1 MGQTGGGVANGIYGS
16 ALMVGIAT
24 LFAVPLG
31 LLAAIYLAEYRSG
44 RFGAAVRFVAEM
56 LGSVPSIVIGI
67 FGYYVIVKPVTQH
80 FSALAGGFALGV
92 MMVPIILRASE
103 EALKLVPRTLRNA
116 SLALGASQWQ
126 TTLRVTVPAALPAI
140 ITAIFLGIARVAGET
155 APLLLTASSNN
166 FWPRSINDFTPSL
179 PVYIFNYATG
189 PYDDWHRMAWAAAFV
204 LLAAVLLLNICVRLA
219 AGKRVLQASEAD

>member
-1 MGQTGGGVANGIYGS
+1 M
-16 ALMVGIAT
+16 
-24 LFAVPLG
+24 P
-31 LLAAIYLAEYRSG
+31 
-44 RFGAAVRFVAEM
+44 
-56 LGSVPSIVIGI
+56 
-67 FGYYVIVKPVTQH
+67 K
-80 FSALAGGFALGV
+80 
-92 MMVPIILRASE
+92 
-103 EALKLVPRTLRNA
+103 TLRNA

-140 ITAIFLGIARVAGET
+140 ITAVFLGIARVAGET
-155 APLLLTASSNN
+155 APLLLTASSND

-204 LLAAVLLLNICVRLA
+204 LLAAVLMLNVCVRLV